1 MVHKLDSVYILQSK
15 CTVVSMFH
23 GDPMN
28 PATGLA
34 CGAFSSIL
42 QHAGKPT
49 SYCLSM
55 QVSVTCS
62 RSLSKRGDNSS
73 VHFVGVAQ
81 NLSQSSNCCRFM

>member
-34 CGAFSSIL
+34 CGGGVGLFHLSCKL
-42 QHAGKPT
+42 Q
-49 SYCLSM
+49 
-55 QVSVTCS
+55 VFVTCS

-81 NLSQSSNCCRFM
+81 NLSQSSNCSRFM